1 MKLHSAILI
10 LMLAVSLA
18 GFAQR
23 KAPLDWGDKEKWIY
37 KIGALKK
44 DSLAIETDVND
55 RYGKEMIVS
64 EFLLHHL
71 NTDSLLMNQL
81 HNEGAAWLLQYGN
94 SRLTLTLLDMMEENG
109 QYTFQTQF
117 TQTIIGIK
125 NGAIQM
131 YEKNIAAAPL
141 VLYLNKNFKKLRELF

>member
-1 MKLHSAILI
+1 MKLRSVIIIL
-10 LMLAVSLA
+10 LLAVSST

-23 KAPLDWGDKEKWIY
+23 KATLDWGDKEKWIY
-37 KIGALKK
+37 KIGVLKK

-71 NTDSLLMNQL
+71 NTDSLLMDQL

-94 SRLTLTLLDMMEENG
+94 SRLTLTLLDMMQENG
-109 QYTFQTQF
+109 KYVFPKQF
-117 TQTIIGIK
+117 TQTIIDIK
-125 NGAIQM
+125 KGAIQV
-131 YEKNIAAAPL
+131 YEKNIEAAPL
-141 VLYLNKNFKKLRELF
+141 VSYLKKNFKKLRELF